1 MNLLTPE
8 IRAALLANMHA
19 RRNAQAQ
26 GEREPDPVPVARFFN
41 PLGAATWL
49 ATELDEDGILFGLAD
64 LGLGCPELGSFS
76 LRELQS
82 LRLPFGLG
90 VEPDILF
97 ETALPISAY
106 VAAARQA
113 AVCAPPLAS
122 TRVYPQILWKTHWR
136 SWWNAAQAI
145 EFTPIFLTCPFAV
158 HGGHLDLTPATGEG
172 AVQAIAA
179 APVTLKQSTERACQ
193 SGAARPS

>member
-8 IRAALLANMHA
+8 IRAALIANMYA
-19 RRNAQAQ
+19 RSNAQAQ

-82 LRLPFGLG
+82 LPPVRPRYRAGYPLRHRL
-90 VEPDILF
+90 
-97 ETALPISAY
+97 AHISL
-106 VAAARQA
+106 RRGS
-113 AVCAPPLAS
+113 PS
-122 TRVYPQILWKTHWR
+122 
-136 SWWNAAQAI
+136 
-145 EFTPIFLTCPFAV
+145 
-158 HGGHLDLTPATGEG
+158 GGFDPG
-172 AVQAIAA
+172 
-179 APVTLKQSTERACQ
+179 R
-193 SGAARPS
+193 